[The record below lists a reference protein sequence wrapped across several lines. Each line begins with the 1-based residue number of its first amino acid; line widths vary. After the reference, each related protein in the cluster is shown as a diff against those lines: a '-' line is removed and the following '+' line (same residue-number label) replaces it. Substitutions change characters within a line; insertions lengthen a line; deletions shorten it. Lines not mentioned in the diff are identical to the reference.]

1 MPSPAPHEA
10 ASPQIIYLNKFFPLS
25 IGHSNKKSDRG
36 GLERSE
42 CVQGRVTWDEAEAEG
57 GGTEGREKEGSQEV
71 AEES

>member
-1 MPSPAPHEA
+1 MTE
-10 ASPQIIYLNKFFPLS
+10 
-25 IGHSNKKSDRG
+25 G